1 MSRGSPGTRV
11 DTLMHRCN
19 YVYVVPTQET
29 FLCSAS
35 QPAWCCLPSEGSKP
49 VAEDSC
55 SLEDD
60 AGLLVRLSRQRSR
73 AISNWQ
79 LNAVFHSTAV
89 LLSLRDFAYFEEFG
103 KPTVEDN
110 WPQILAMLINS
121 QGLILAELVNEIM
134 SSVNFVSPASS
145 SFASPAFKP
154 CKQLCQ
160 KSTDMRLSKR
170 REILDF
176 L

>member
-1 MSRGSPGTRV
+1 MTAKCNTRFE
-11 DTLMHRCN
+11 R
-19 YVYVVPTQET
+19 
-29 FLCSAS
+29 SAS
-35 QPAWCCLPSEGSKP
+35 QPAWCCLPTEGSKP

-60 AGLLVRLSRQRSR
+60 AGLLVRLSRQSSR

-110 WPQILAMLINS
+110 WPQILAMLLNS

-134 SSVNFVSPASS
+134 SSVNGLCCSS
-145 SFASPAFKP
+145 TRLRPLSHRRSDHA
-154 CKQLCQ
+154 
-160 KSTDMRLSKR
+160 KSCVKKAATGTRLSKQ